1 MEKEIKKLKEE
12 YLNYCD
18 WCSEFEYFHG
28 LKKCKTLNKVVSN
41 PVFVAW
47 GRPNW
52 CPKKD
57 ETTVMTESVKEGD
70 E

>member
-12 YLNYCD
+12 HPNSCA

-28 LKKCKTLNKVVSN
+28 LKKCKILNKVVPN
-41 PVFVAW
+41 TVFGAW

-52 CPKKD
+52 CPRED
-57 ETTVMTESVKEGD
+57 ETTVMTEPVKEGD